1 MKKTIVMVRQFDM
14 NCRER
19 RRARGL
25 TSTALNSGEV
35 RDRSVE
41 TLLAWARTKGIVVPD
56 YIGVVPRESGD
67 PPMKNGRE
75 VDAKYSVGADV
86 LPNDYIYWDN
96 ENEPLQS
103 VVGRQARVVVIN
115 VMHEVMQNDERFL
128 HVIAHEVFELAELNG
143 CSTKMVER
151 WAAKGLR
158 ARRTHDEQQEY
169 SLGAWE
175 YADDFIERL
184 RGEKP

>member
-1 MKKTIVMVRQFDM
+1 
-14 NCRER
+14 
-19 RRARGL
+19 
-25 TSTALNSGEV
+25 
-35 RDRSVE
+35 
-41 TLLAWARTKGIVVPD
+41 
-56 YIGVVPRESGD
+56 
-67 PPMKNGRE
+67 MKNGRE

-128 HVIAHEVFELAELNG
+128 HVIAHEVFELAELKRLFDENG
-143 CSTKMVER
+143 GKMSAEKVYGLVEPMTNNKNIH
-151 WAAKGLR
+151 WC
-158 ARRTHDEQQEY
+158 
-169 SLGAWE
+169 AWE